1 MTIRH
6 MPIAT
11 AAPQTGTRPA
21 AQLSPLAIL
30 DTPAALTALEKC
42 LLNDYQRDFPL
53 TDAPFALIAQ
63 QQGVTEEDVIGTL
76 ASLQQRG
83 LISRV
88 GPVFAPLRAGASTL
102 AAMAVP
108 ADQLEAVAA
117 SISRYEEVNH
127 NYEREHTFNLWF
139 VVTAPDPLCVRQ
151 VLDEIQADTGL
162 PVLDLPLERSFY
174 IDLGFPLWC

>member
-1 MTIRH
+1 MTIKH

-21 AQLSPLAIL
+21 AQSSPLALL

-42 LLNDYQRDFPL
+42 LLNEYQRGFPL
-53 TDAPFALIAQ
+53 SDAPFALIAQ
-63 QQGVTEEDVIGTL
+63 QQGVTEGDVIGTL

-127 NYEREHTFNLWF
+127 NYEREHVFNLWF
-139 VVTAPDPLCVRQ
+139 VVTAPDPLCVRR

-162 PVLDLPLERSFY
+162 PVLDLPLQRSFY